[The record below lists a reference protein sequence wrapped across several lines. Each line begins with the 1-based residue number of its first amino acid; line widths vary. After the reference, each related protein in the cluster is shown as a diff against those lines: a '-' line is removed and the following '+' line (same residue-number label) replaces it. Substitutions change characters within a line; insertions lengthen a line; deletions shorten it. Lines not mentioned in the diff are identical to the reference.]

1 MKRISVLAF
10 LMLAS
15 CGMMAQKDGGFGIKA
30 GLNYGSTGDLRQS
43 GQTIIDNPEQ
53 KIGFHAGFF
62 GKIDLESVY
71 IRPELF
77 FTRLNQQYN
86 GLDAQVDKIDAPVL
100 LGVYVFKPV
109 SIFAGPSFQYIL
121 DTDLQDVEL
130 ARVQEEF
137 TVGLQ
142 VGIAVDLGS
151 VGLDLRYER
160 GFKENEAQF
169 TRAGQLGALDTRPE
183 QLTFAISVKF

>member
-1 MKRISVLAF
+1 MKRIGVFVF
-10 LMLAS
+10 LMFLSYGA
-15 CGMMAQKDGGFGIKA
+15 MAQKDSGFGIKA

-43 GQTIIDNPEQ
+43 GQTVIDNPDQ

-62 GKIDLESVY
+62 GKIDLKSVY

-100 LGVYVFKPV
+100 LGIYVFKPV
-109 SIFAGPSFQYIL
+109 SVFAGPSFQYIL
-121 DTDLQDVEL
+121 DADLQDVEL

-142 VGIAVDLGS
+142 AGIAVDLGS

-169 TRAGQLGALDTRPE
+169 TQAGQLGALDTRPE
-183 QLTFAISVKF
+183 QITFAISVKF